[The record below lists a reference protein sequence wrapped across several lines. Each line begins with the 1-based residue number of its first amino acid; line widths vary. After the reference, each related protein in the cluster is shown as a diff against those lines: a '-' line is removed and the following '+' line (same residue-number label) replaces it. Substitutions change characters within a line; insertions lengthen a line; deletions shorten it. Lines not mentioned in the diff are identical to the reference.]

1 MYKWQFTLE
10 LIELM
15 EIIYARIQN
24 ECPRPISTLGHSALL
39 GDLCTGSMRDI
50 LVSVSH
56 LIWGAFILLLRF
68 QFHQKEAW
76 RKKII
81 QFFSHFTLSVNL
93 TPAKEKLKMKILSLF
108 TKLIVMDA

>member
-56 LIWGAFILLLRF
+56 LIWGAFILLLLF
-68 QFHQKEAW
+68 QFHQMEAW
-76 RKKII
+76 RIKII

>member
-39 GDLCTGSMRDI
+39 GDLTTGSMRDI
-50 LVSVSH
+50 LVWV
-56 LIWGAFILLLRF
+56 IWFEELLF

-93 TPAKEKLKMKILSLF
+93 TPAEEKLKSKIENFVWTVLQN
-108 TKLIVMDA
+108 